1 MPDKNAE
8 EAVDGNGWLVP
19 SWVASTKNTAHRLT
33 GELNQAGCQYPPP
46 EYTAICQTIEE
57 AIKRAQYHAQRCH
70 LIVRDRPFRR
80 LRSLWRRVADWWTG
94 GEVNQAWAELHIAS
108 QALLAIQAPAV
119 VKSQLADMTATVV
132 TTLDPG
138 DLRRK
143 DYLRTLELLAP
154 ADRDISPADR
164 AQLRAIR
171 QACDSSADGG
181 HADAR
186 AFRNTLILV
195 GSLLA
200 AVLAIVAII
209 AWLDP
214 GFRSI
219 FAAARTHPGGWYVL
233 ELELIASLSGLT
245 GAVLSLQS
253 YTGFQYAYGLPFV
266 QAFLKGTTGAATGL
280 FGVLLVRSAI
290 IGSLTLKPGASTF
303 VVAVIFGYA
312 QYLFT
317 RLVDQQANAVLKS
330 AGSRSDPGITPTV
343 PPGGD
348 APALLTTSTAPR
360 PQVSGVSS
368 DHGQAAGGES
378 VTLTGSGFTT
388 ATAVNFG
395 SNATKDFTVN
405 SDTQIT
411 AKSPP
416 GNGTVTI
423 TVTTPAGTSPGSAA
437 AQFTYTPTSA
447 EQDKSSQPAAP
458 GSGSAKP

>member
-1 MPDKNAE
+1 MIDKNAE
-8 EAVDGNGWLVP
+8 EVPDGNGWLVP
-19 SWVASTKNTAHRLT
+19 SWVAYAKSTCRRLT
-33 GELNQAGCQYPPP
+33 GELNQAGGHDPSP
-46 EYTAICQTIEE
+46 EYEAFHQTVEE
-57 AIKRAQYHAQRCH
+57 AIKRAQYHAQRPR
-70 LIVRDRPFRR
+70 LRVRNGPFRR
-80 LRSLWRRVADWWTG
+80 LRSLTRRLADWWTG
-94 GEVNQAWAELHIAS
+94 SEVDQVWAALHTAG
-108 QALLAIQAPAV
+108 QALLGIQSPAA
-119 VKSQLADMTATVV
+119 VKSQLADLAATVV

-143 DYLRTLELLAP
+143 DYLTTLQLLAP
-154 ADRDISPADR
+154 AGRDISRGDR

-186 AFRNTLILV
+186 AFRNTLVLV

-200 AVLAIVAII
+200 AVLTVVTII

-219 FAAARTHPGGWYVL
+219 FAAAGTQPGGWYVF
-233 ELELIASLSGLT
+233 ELELLASLSGLT
-245 GAVLSLQS
+245 GAVLSLRN

-280 FGVLLVRSAI
+280 FGVLLVGSAV
-290 IGSLTLKPGASTF
+290 IGSLTLKPGAGTF

-330 AGSRSDPGITPTV
+330 AGSRSDPGITPSV

-348 APALLTTSTAPR
+348 APVLLTTSKGPR
-360 PQVSGVSS
+360 PQVAGLSS
-368 DHGQAAGGES
+368 NHGEAAGGES
-378 VTLTGSGFTT
+378 VTLTGSGFTA

-395 SNATKDFTVN
+395 SKATKEFTVN

-411 AKSPP
+411 VTSPP

-423 TVTTPAGTSPGSAA
+423 TVTTPVGTSAGSTA
-437 AQFTYTPTSA
+437 AQFTYTPAPSDDGQA
-447 EQDKSSQPAAP
+447 SEPAVT
-458 GSGSAKP
+458 GSDPV